1 MARAFLLLAVLAAA
15 VAAGASAAGIGG
27 GGGGRRGHGT
37 LFGGWRPIPDV
48 SEPRIQELGGWAVA
62 QHARLATDR
71 LRFLRVTRGEQQV
84 VAGMNYRLFVDAQD
98 AAGRSAPYVA
108 VVYEQSWTN
117 TRKLT
122 SFDPAAN

>member
-1 MARAFLLLAVLAAA
+1 MARTLLLLAVLAAI
-15 VAAGASAAGIGG
+15 AAASGSAAGIDDDLD
-27 GGGGRRGHGT
+27 R
-37 LFGGWRPIPDV
+37 LIVGGWEPIRDV
-48 SEPRIQELGGWAVA
+48 SEPHIQELGSWAVA